1 MRKLWDSVDLHIV
14 LILVLAC
21 PVVFLSSWWLALPLF
36 APQGI
41 IYVHVFWDHPAP
53 GPRPW
58 AYLVANE
65 LLVLMVEVFRIDS
78 LSASSVSISE
88 SRSALITDS
97 FTRQCLAAICAKFA
111 LALA

>member
-65 LLVLMVEVFRIDS
+65 LLVLMVVGLFAGAHAVVGEVGRP
-78 LSASSVSISE
+78 
-88 SRSALITDS
+88 T
-97 FTRQCLAAICAKFA
+97 
-111 LALA
+111 